1 MRDLLRDLVYL
12 FSGEWARGMF
22 SRPYI
27 SASELRAALDG
38 IKADLHDDSI
48 RAHEPVQVPM
58 GTFGLLTGQH
68 WD

>member
-27 SASELRAALDG
+27 SAQKRRLQSAWKRLLAA
-38 IKADLHDDSI
+38 
-48 RAHEPVQVPM
+48 
-58 GTFGLLTGQH
+58 
-68 WD
+68 